1 MKNNET
7 TKEMIIRKL
16 TSRKL
21 WVALISFVSAIMMY
35 FNCAESEVAQVST
48 IIMAFGSGT
57 TKKSVS
63 EVAKEVLAGAWGNG
77 EDRKKKLIAAGYD
90 YSAVQAEVNRL
101 CNKKS
106 VDTIAREVIAGKW
119 GNGDTRKKKLQAAG
133 YNYSEVQ
140 KRVNQLL

>member
-48 IIMAFGSGT
+48 IIMAFGTMISYI
-57 TKKSVS
+57 
-63 EVAKEVLAGAWGNG
+63 VAEGFADGNSTDSNIF
-77 EDRKKKLIAAGYD
+77 ENDD
-90 YSAVQAEVNRL
+90 EQE
-101 CNKKS
+101 
-106 VDTIAREVIAGKW
+106 
-119 GNGDTRKKKLQAAG
+119 
-133 YNYSEVQ
+133 
-140 KRVNQLL
+140 